1 LLDHFWNGGV
11 PTKVMAKEKHWIL
24 QRNKQFKWEDNH
36 LLRIWEDGGYNHKI
50 TTHTQL
56 LSVLFKSSGLPNQ
69 NDMV

>member
-1 LLDHFWNGGV
+1 LDHLWNGGV

-24 QRNKQFKWEDNH
+24 QRNKWFKWEDNH
-36 LLRIWEDGGYNHKI
+36 LLWVWEDGGCSHKI

-56 LSVLFKSSGLPNQ
+56 LSVLFISNGLTNQ